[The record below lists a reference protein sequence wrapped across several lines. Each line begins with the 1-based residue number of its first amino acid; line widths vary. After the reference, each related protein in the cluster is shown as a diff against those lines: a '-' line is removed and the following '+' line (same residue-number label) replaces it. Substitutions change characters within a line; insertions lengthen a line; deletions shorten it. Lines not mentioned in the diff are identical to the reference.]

1 MLSTPSLNLDY
12 KMNYDRVD
20 VLLEKLT
27 STLYELEDEVKSDR
41 PLQVNYE
48 DILKYYEFDGS

>member
-1 MLSTPSLNLDY
+1 
-12 KMNYDRVD
+12 MNYDRVD